1 VIDASMAQLREA
13 IKGNE
18 AATIEA
24 VTKTLANDTEAFAA
38 QRMNAGIAR
47 ALAGRKVESL

>member
-1 VIDASMAQLREA
+1 MALWRDAARGGSDAAA
-13 IKGNE
+13 IE
-18 AATIEA
+18 AAT
-24 VTKTLANDTEAFAA
+24 KKLADDTEAFAA